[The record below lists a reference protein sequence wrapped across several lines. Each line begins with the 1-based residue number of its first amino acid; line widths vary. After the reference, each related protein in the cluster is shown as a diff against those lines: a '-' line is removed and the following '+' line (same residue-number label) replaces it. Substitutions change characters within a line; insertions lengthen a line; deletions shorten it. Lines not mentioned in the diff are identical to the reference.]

1 MTLGNALPY
10 GLRDVKV
17 RSLGTDGATPGTAVD
32 LPAARVFKFSDT
44 EDFTTLRGDD
54 VDQAEHGSGPTVE
67 WELEHGGISMEAYA
81 IMAGGTVSSS
91 GTTPNQVKT
100 YKKLNTDS
108 RPYFKAE
115 GQSINDNGGDTH
127 GIVYRAKAT
136 SAIEGTFQ
144 DKEFWVTN
152 AKGKG
157 IGSLESGKTGEV
169 YDFVQNETAT
179 AIT

>member
-1 MTLGNALPY
+1 MTLGNALPF

-17 RSLGTDGATPGTAVD
+17 RSLGADGATPGTAVD
-32 LPAARVFKFSDT
+32 FPIARVFKFSET
-44 EDFTTLRGDD
+44 EDSTVLRGDD
-54 VDQAEHGSGPTVE
+54 ADQASHGSGPTLD
-67 WELEHGGISMEAYA
+67 WELENGGLSMEAYA
-81 IMAGGTVSSS
+81 IIAGGTVTSS

-108 RPYFKAE
+108 RPYFKVE

-127 GIVYRAKAT
+127 GIVFRAKANA
-136 SAIEGTFQ
+136 AIEGSFQ

-152 AKGKG
+152 AKGRG
-157 IGSLESGKTGEV
+157 FGSLESGKVGEV